1 MKTILLAAA
10 AVIAVPTMAIA
21 QDTPQQTPQTGTM
34 QPDTTTAPDATAPAD
49 AAPAPSAD
57 TTADPAASQQQA
69 PMQSAPSTGDAAT
82 PPSASPASPQPAAG
96 GAMGTET
103 AGGYQPSQPALSG
116 TPQPGATV
124 RFQPAPSPDQAFPA
138 PAAKSE
144 YPVCKKGQYDGC
156 MQASDAGGKKRARAR
171 RR

>member
-34 QPDTTTAPDATAPAD
+34 QPDKTTAPDATAPAD

-57 TTADPAASQQQA
+57 TTADPAMSQQQA
-69 PMQSAPSTGDAAT
+69 PMQSAPSTGDAAM
-82 PPSASPASPQPAAG
+82 PPSASPAS
-96 GAMGTET
+96 
-103 AGGYQPSQPALSG
+103 
-116 TPQPGATV
+116 PQPGATV
-124 RFQPAPSPDQAFPA
+124 RFQPAPSPDQASPA